1 MKILQ
6 NTIKIEDEQDID
18 FITDLVMRDE
28 SFEECGSF
36 IKDGKKYYTQ
46 TYLIDYREAEIC
58 FEVLVNWEDDLE
70 TCNIDFSIG
79 QEFFIR

>member
-1 MKILQ
+1 MLEVLS
-6 NTIKIEDEQDID
+6 N
-18 FITDLVMRDE
+18 
-28 SFEECGSF
+28 
-36 IKDGKKYYTQ
+36 GKKYYTQ
-46 TYLIDYREAEIC
+46 TYCIDYGEDEIC